1 MKAEYDE
8 DHENA
13 EGELDLDFSNGI
25 RGVFADSR
33 FPIFIDNAVL
43 GYFHTGA
50 RTTGV
55 DMTEAINDVLR
66 RHVGLPPCLSDPT
79 EGVER

>member
-1 MKAEYDE
+1 MA
-8 DHENA
+8 
-13 EGELDLDFSNGI
+13 LIFSNGI
-25 RGVFADSR
+25 RGAFADCR

-43 GYFHTGA
+43 GHFHTRA

-66 RHVGLPPCLSDPT
+66 RHAGLPACLSDPT
-79 EGVER
+79 EGETGR